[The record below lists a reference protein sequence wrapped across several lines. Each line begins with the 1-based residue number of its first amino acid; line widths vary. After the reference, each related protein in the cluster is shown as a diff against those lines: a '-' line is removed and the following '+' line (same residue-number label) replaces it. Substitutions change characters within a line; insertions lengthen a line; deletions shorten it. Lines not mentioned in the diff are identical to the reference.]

1 MKKIIENGLKFIQQE
16 KTRLNKILKEGKLGE
31 KKKDEL
37 SQRLNILHA
46 FRIQKDEL

>member
-1 MKKIIENGLKFIQQE
+1 MKKIIENGINFIKQE
-16 KTRLNKILKEGKLGE
+16 KSRLNKILKDGKLAD

-37 SQRLNILHA
+37 SQRLNILHS